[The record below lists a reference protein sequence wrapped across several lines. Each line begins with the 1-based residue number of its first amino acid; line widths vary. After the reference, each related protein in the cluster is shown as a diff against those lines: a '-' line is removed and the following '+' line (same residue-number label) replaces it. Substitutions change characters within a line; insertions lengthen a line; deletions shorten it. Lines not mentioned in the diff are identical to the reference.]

1 MEPMHHT
8 VAFAGQH
15 DQAFAE
21 RTTNSN
27 SPTKRQLDQLLGTSD
42 QNTKEDSFALK
53 LTEISSGTPVSSSA
67 VPATVEP
74 IKTSPTKQR
83 KVMRVDLQN
92 AIDSF
97 ESLLLQQ
104 KARNP
109 ANAELNQV
117 LDMLALNFAAV
128 QMSAGRLMDTMASSP
143 VKTSPKKRRSPTKE
157 NQNPGTDAAIS
168 YSSPT
173 KKSSTK
179 DMSEERRQR
188 RHAAEADLDNKYLSY
203 NAQASEG
210 SPNK

>member
-8 VAFAGQH
+8 IALAGQH

-21 RTTNSN
+21 RTTIANKSN
-27 SPTKRQLDQLLGTSD
+27 SPTKRQLDQMLETSD

-53 LTEISSGTPVSSSA
+53 LTEISSGLPASSSA

-83 KVMRVDLQN
+83 RVMRVDLQN

-97 ESLLLQQ
+97 EHLLLQQ

-109 ANAELNQV
+109 ANTELNQV

-128 QMSAGRLMDTMASSP
+128 
-143 VKTSPKKRRSPTKE
+143 
-157 NQNPGTDAAIS
+157 
-168 YSSPT
+168 
-173 KKSSTK
+173 
-179 DMSEERRQR
+179 
-188 RHAAEADLDNKYLSY
+188 
-203 NAQASEG
+203 
-210 SPNK
+210 